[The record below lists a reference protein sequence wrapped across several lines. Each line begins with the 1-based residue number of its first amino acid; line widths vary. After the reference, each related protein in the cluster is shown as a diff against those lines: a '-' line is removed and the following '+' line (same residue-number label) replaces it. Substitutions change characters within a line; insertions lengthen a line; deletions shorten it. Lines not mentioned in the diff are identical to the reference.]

1 MSILLGSLHGRIKRK
16 RVTRICEEKLYKI
29 LKKSL
34 AFYLFMCY
42 NIEKLRNNK
51 HITKENDNMKLKE
64 LYEKFEKAEAI
75 TESIDYDDEAAWDEA
90 YKSEYEAFCELADE
104 IMNLIKCDRKT
115 ANTMLTDKREDIK
128 ALVARM

>member
-1 MSILLGSLHGRIKRK
+1 
-16 RVTRICEEKLYKI
+16 
-29 LKKSL
+29 
-34 AFYLFMCY
+34 MCY

-75 TESIDYDDEAAWDEA
+75 TESIDYDDEEAWDEA
-90 YKSEYEAFCELADE
+90 YKAEYDAFCELADE

-115 ANTMLTDKREDIK
+115 ANSMIMHKRDNIK